1 MTISP
6 AHDLAVETPSP
17 AQTPEQADISLLR
30 RFEPVLRF
38 TRGEQF
44 FPMDV
49 DRYVGD
55 SSLWMQRPGYAP
67 LCLVP
72 EGALTSD
79 LLARFNYARPEAVYF
94 LKFIDPLNLAELA
107 AYEVR
112 RVGRGILSRHAE
124 DVFHAGLGR
133 LARVGYLSRFV
144 DALFTLS
151 LLARGNVPGDTAAAA
166 ARAYAQLQSEAESYR
181 YYGRVLRRDG
191 WVILQYWFFYAFNN
205 WRSGFFGVNDHEAD
219 WEMITLYLDEPQSGD
234 VRPEWVAYA
243 SHDASGDDLRR
254 RWDDPEV
261 FKMGEHPVV
270 FTGAGS
276 HASYFS
282 PGEYMA
288 ELEIHFLRPLSR
300 LVEWLQHR
308 WRKARDEVYSE
319 SGPAAAGDVAP
330 ESGLPDEPGAA
341 LDIFR
346 VPFVDFARGDGVTIG
361 PEQPKAWAEP
371 VLLEPLPGWAANY
384 RGLWGLYARDPI
396 AGENAP
402 AGPLYNRD
410 GTLRRAWYDPLG
422 WAGLDKLPPP
432 HLALARLSERVAAIK
447 ERRVASLAAITAKSA
462 ELTELGVEIAA
473 LYEHPHLL
481 PEALAHQEQVEALS
495 VELTR
500 LRQQVE
506 SDVEVL
512 DALEQHRAALAI
524 GARGPLRAHIRRA
537 HRPATA
543 SERRRNRIAE
553 LWAATSI
560 GGLLL
565 GVVLLALFSPRHVVA
580 GLSLLL
586 TGFVF
591 IEAGFRRQ
599 MGKLVSSITILL
611 ALIAAGVIL
620 YEFFWQLIV
629 VAVVLIG
636 IYLTWEN
643 LRELV

>member
-1 MTISP
+1 MTIP
-6 AHDLAVETPSP
+6 LVPELVVETTPP
-17 AQTPEQADISLLR
+17 ALTLEQEDISLLR

-49 DRYVGD
+49 KRYIED

-67 LCLVP
+67 VCLVP
-72 EGALTSD
+72 EGALNLD

-112 RVGRGILSRHAE
+112 RVGRGLLSRHAE

-151 LLARGNVPGDTAAAA
+151 LLTRGNVPGDTAAAA
-166 ARAYAQLQSEAESYR
+166 ARAYAQLQSTAESYR
-181 YYGRVLRRDG
+181 YHGRVLHRDG
-191 WVILQYWFFYAFNN
+191 WLILQYWFFYAFNN

-219 WEMITLYLDEPQSGD
+219 WEMITLYLDEPQPGD
-234 VRPEWVAYA
+234 VHPEWVAYA

-254 RWDDPEV
+254 RWDDPEMCKV
-261 FKMGEHPVV
+261 GEHPVIYV
-270 FTGAGS
+270 GAGS

-288 ELEIHFLRPLSR
+288 ELEMHFLRPFAR
-300 LVEWLQHR
+300 LMEWLQHR

-319 SGPAAAGDVAP
+319 GTVASPGDIVLESGPHDAP
-330 ESGLPDEPGAA
+330 GSA

-346 VPFVDFARGDGVTIG
+346 VPFVDYARGDGAAIG

-371 VLLEPLPGWAANY
+371 VLLEPVPDWASNY

-422 WAGLDKLPPP
+422 WAGLDKIPPS
-432 HLALARLSERVAAIK
+432 HLALARLSQRYAAIG
-447 ERRVASLAAITAKSA
+447 ERRAASLAEIAAKST

-481 PEALAHQEQVEALS
+481 PEALAHQERAKALS
-495 VELTR
+495 IELAR
-500 LRQQVE
+500 LRQQAE
-506 SDVEVL
+506 TDVEVL
-512 DALEQHRAALAI
+512 DALDQHRTALAA
-524 GARGPLRAHIRRA
+524 GQRGPLRAHIHRA
-537 HRPATA
+537 HHPATA
-543 SERRRNRIAE
+543 SERRMNRIAE

-565 GVVLLALFSPRHVVA
+565 GVVLLALFSPQHVVA
-580 GLSLLL
+580 GLILLL
-586 TGFVF
+586 TAFVF

-599 MGKLVSSITILL
+599 MGRLVSSITIVL

-643 LRELV
+643 LRELL